1 MPLRR
6 CLFLLL
12 LFCLAIPPSARAAD
26 EPPLRFG
33 LPPFANPAMLHESFT
48 PLARS
53 LAAAGG
59 REVRLTLS
67 PNYSSLIRAIGEGR
81 VDIAFVGPSP
91 YVKAKDN
98 FGSIELLARLNM
110 KEQVNDK
117 VVIVTRTDSGVNTIS
132 DLAGK
137 SFAFGDYQSFG
148 SHFMSR
154 AILTAHG
161 VPPGRLAA
169 YDFVGSHDN
178 VILSILHGDFAA
190 GGLRLDIFRK
200 YQDPALKII
209 YGPVAIPPHALVC
222 RASLPET
229 IKERLRRHLLTLR
242 DPAILT
248 AIDPALES
256 FGPVIDQ
263 DFELARRVIGPIE
276 SR

>member
-1 MPLRR
+1 MPLLCR
-6 CLFLLL
+6 LLL
-12 LFCLAIPPSARAAD
+12 LICCLLPAPPPAGAAA

-53 LAAAGG
+53 LAAASG

-67 PNYSSLIRAIGEGR
+67 PNYSSLIRSLGEER
-81 VDIAFVGPSP
+81 IDLAFVGPSP
-91 YVKAKDN
+91 YVKAQDN
-98 FGSIELLARLNM
+98 FGSIELLVRLNM

-117 VVIVTRTDSGVNTIS
+117 VVIVTRADSGVNS
-132 DLAGK
+132 LADLAGK

-154 AILTAHG
+154 AILTEHG

-169 YDFVGSHDN
+169 YDYVGSHDN
-178 VILSILHGDFAA
+178 VALSVLHGDFAA

-200 YQDPALKII
+200 YRAPALKII
-209 YGPVAIPPHALVC
+209 YGPVEIPPHALVC
-222 RASLPET
+222 RASLPTEL
-229 IKERLRRHLLTLR
+229 KERLRRHLLELR

-248 AIDPALES
+248 AIDPALEG
-256 FGPVIDQ
+256 FGPVADR
-263 DFELARRVIGPIE
+263 DFALARRVIGHIE
-276 SR
+276 AR